1 MTVTSRVMKL
11 SRFMITLPKTKI
23 SVFLIFV
30 VSFITGAL
38 EGCLQPE
45 LLSIDTVISAFL
57 GGGATTFFLL
67 GLTAI
72 ASGGLIHSCVNKL
85 HKRHMKL
92 KQAMFLSFVCML
104 FPCLTYLLGSI
115 ISLGIKVDITGN
127 CLILGILFGF
137 AIEALIL
144 WATSNIKYYQGI
156 FIAAIQPVLT
166 LSMLVLITNLVIAST
181 NMDAVLSLYLKVIIG
196 AIVLAIAIYAFVA
209 IIESPIRNNLGVGGL
224 ELLSLFIAQIS
235 EGSNAMEEIFNEM
248 GEAIDTT
255 VSLISFR
262 TENGVKANYISPCVH
277 PGPVGSIGGS
287 NLPTII
293 ANQLDDFAIIAH
305 GAATHDFN
313 PVAAKEVN
321 KITDAINGI
330 LPNLKY
336 TKKASKFQRVKSQ
349 DAKVGVQF
357 FDEGMILLTTFAP
370 QSGDDIDYGV
380 GLSLIYE
387 AKAVTGVKDV
397 VFVDCHNSLEGNY
410 ERLLAGHNRVVQLEE
425 AIEKIEKQDMYPIK
439 MGYAYN
445 PLDEIHIKDG
455 IGQSGVKIMI
465 TEVDNQKMLYVV
477 FDGNNMKQ
485 GFRAKI
491 IEAVN
496 EAYPEIDMIEV
507 MTTDTHLVNTISG
520 GGLTVGAKHQ
530 ELLIKRVLELIPK
543 AFNDLEYV
551 EVASGTSRV
560 NLKTLGPDNST
571 ELVTTITSIVS
582 VTKLLAPLIFI
593 VAAIMTILWIF

>member
-11 SRFMITLPKTKI
+11 SKYMITLPKTKI

-30 VSFITGAL
+30 VSFLTGAIVSCL
-38 EGCLQPE
+38 EPG
-45 LLSIDTVISAFL
+45 LSIDNVIYSFL
-57 GGGATTFFLL
+57 GGGTTTFFLL
-67 GLTAI
+67 GLTTI
-72 ASGGLIHSCVNKL
+72 ASGGLIHSSINKL
-85 HKRHMKL
+85 KKRHMKL
-92 KQAMFLSFVCML
+92 KQAMFLAFANMLIVCVI
-104 FPCLTYLLGSI
+104 YILGTI
-115 ISLGIKVDITGN
+115 ISLIIKVDISSN

-156 FIAAIQPVLT
+156 FIAAIQPVLI
-166 LSMLVLITNLVIAST
+166 LSMLVLINNIIMATTNIDT
-181 NMDAVLSLYLKVIIG
+181 VLSLYLKVTIG
-196 AIVLAIAIYAFVA
+196 AVVLAIAIYAFVV

-235 EGSNAMEEIFNEM
+235 EGSNAMEEIFKEI
-248 GEAIDTT
+248 GEPIDTT
-255 VSLISFR
+255 VSLISFK
-262 TENGVKANYISPCVH
+262 TKNGIKANYISPCVH

-313 PVAAKEVN
+313 PVAAKEIN
-321 KITDAINGI
+321 KITDAINNI
-330 LPNLKY
+330 LPDLKY
-336 TKKASKFQRVKSQ
+336 TTRASKFQRVESE
-349 DAKVGVQF
+349 DAKVGAQF
-357 FDEGMILLTTFAP
+357 FDDGMILLTTFAP
-370 QSGDDIDYGV
+370 KSGDDIDYGV

-410 ERLLAGHNRVVQLEE
+410 ERLLAGHNRVIQLED
-425 AIEKIEKQDMYPIK
+425 AVEKIEKQEMYPIK

-445 PLDEIHIKDG
+445 PLDEIPIKDG
-455 IGQSGVKIMI
+455 IGESGVKIMI
-465 TEVDNQKMLYVV
+465 TEVDNQKMLYIV

-485 GFRAKI
+485 GFRSKI

-496 EAYPEIDMIEV
+496 KEYPEIDMIEV

-520 GGLTVGAKHQ
+520 GGVTVGTKHQ
-530 ELLIKRVLELIPK
+530 EVLLEKIIELIPK
-543 AFNDLEYV
+543 ALDDLEPV
-551 EVASGTSRV
+551 EVASGTSRI

-593 VAAIMTILWIF
+593 IAAILTIIWIF

>member
-1 MTVTSRVMKL
+1 MTVTNRVMKL
-11 SRFMITLPKTKI
+11 SKYMITLPKTKI
-23 SVFLIFV
+23 SIFLIFV
-30 VSFITGAL
+30 VSFLTGAIVSCL
-38 EGCLQPE
+38 EPGLN
-45 LLSIDTVISAFL
+45 IDSVVYEFI

-67 GLTAI
+67 GLVAI
-72 ASGGLIHSCVNKL
+72 ASGGLIHSFVNKL

-92 KQAMFLSFVCML
+92 KQAMFLSFASML
-104 FPCLTYLLGSI
+104 ITCIIYIIGAI
-115 ISLGIKVDITGN
+115 ISLIISVNISGN
-127 CLILGILFGF
+127 CLLVGILFGF

-144 WATSNIKYYQGI
+144 WATSNIKYYQSI
-156 FIAAIQPVLT
+156 IIAAIQPILT
-166 LSMLVLITNLVIAST
+166 LSMMVLILMITEATTNLDS
-181 NMDAVLSLYLKVIIG
+181 VLSLYLKAIIG
-196 AIVLAIAIYAFVA
+196 AIVLAVAVYAFVA

-235 EGSNAMEEIFNEM
+235 EGSNAMEEVFKEM

-262 TENGVKANYISPCVH
+262 TKDGIKANYISPCVH

-321 KITDAINGI
+321 KITNAINDI
-330 LPNLKY
+330 LPTLEY
-336 TKKASKFQRVKSQ
+336 TDKASKFQRVEAD
-349 DAKVGVQF
+349 DAKVGAQF
-357 FDEGMILLTTFAP
+357 FNKGIVILTTFAP
-370 QSGDDIDYGV
+370 ESGDDIDYGV

-387 AKAVTGVKDV
+387 TKAVTGAKDV

-410 ERLLAGHNRVVQLEE
+410 ERLLAGHNRVIQLED
-425 AIEKIEKQDMYPIK
+425 AIEKIEKQEMYPIK

-445 PLDEIHIKDG
+445 PLDEIPIKDG

-465 TEVDNQKMLYVV
+465 TEVDNQKMLYIV
-477 FDGNNMKQ
+477 FDGNNMIQ
-485 GFRAKI
+485 GFRGRI
-491 IEAVN
+491 IEEIN
-496 EAYPEIDMIEV
+496 KHYPEIDMIEV

-520 GGLTVGAKHQ
+520 GGLTVGSKHSD
-530 ELLIKRVLELIPK
+530 LLIEKVLELIPE
-543 AFNDLEYV
+543 ALNDLEYV
-551 EVASGTSRV
+551 EVASGTSRI

-582 VTKLLAPLIFI
+582 VSKLLAPLVFL
-593 VAAIMTILWIF
+593 VAAFMTILWIF